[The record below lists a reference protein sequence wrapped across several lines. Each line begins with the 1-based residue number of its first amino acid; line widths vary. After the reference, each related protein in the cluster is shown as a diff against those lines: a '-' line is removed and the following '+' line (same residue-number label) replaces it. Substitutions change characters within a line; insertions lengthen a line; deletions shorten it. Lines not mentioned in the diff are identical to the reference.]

1 MFSYAEKMEIFA
13 STVMRRKF
21 TTFAATFFLALSAW
35 AATPCPPALLT
46 EVPRVA
52 QLRGLD
58 GRWQPRCE
66 LLAAASLKDRLA
78 TKLANELPLPP
89 KLYLEVLQRLGFVPS
104 TPELYERLLDFYASQ
119 VLGFYEP
126 SRDTMVVV
134 NLPLPSEEE
143 SSVVWV
149 HELAHAA
156 QEARFGL
163 PTKLLS
169 VKDNSDQQR
178 SFSAIAEGE
187 AMLVML
193 LLESPSPPPIE
204 SLEQAAQ
211 ALVEVSKSL
220 ARSANIGDFFVE
232 DLAFPY
238 AQGLRTVLSA
248 YKKGGWPAVDG
259 LLTNPPTCTA
269 HLLFGSPCNHL
280 TNRTLPPVPEGFQ
293 ELLTDSLGA
302 WVVKFWF
309 SQVAGDK
316 EAEKLARAWDGDRL
330 RLIRDARVPQRWAL
344 CWKLRLKSQAEAIWA
359 QAFVRQHVS
368 KLLASFRQG
377 PPPQVTVVS
386 EGRTLTVWV
395 DWPAPQP

>member
-1 MFSYAEKMEIFA
+1 MEILA
-13 STVMRRKF
+13 STGMLKKCI
-21 TTFAATFFLALSAW
+21 TLTLTFLLALSVW
-35 AATPCPPALLT
+35 ADAPCPSALLT
-46 EVPRVA
+46 EVPKVA

-58 GRWQPRCE
+58 SRWRPRCE

-89 KLYLEVLQRLGFVPS
+89 ELYLELLQRLGFVPA
-104 TPELYERLLDFYASQ
+104 TPRLYNRLLDFYASQ
-119 VLGFYEP
+119 VLGYYEP

-134 NLPLPSEEE
+134 DRPLPNAEE
-143 SSVVWV
+143 SPVVWV

-156 QEARFGL
+156 QEARFRL
-163 PTKLLS
+163 PTKLLG

-204 SLEQAAQ
+204 SLEQAAS

-248 YKKGGWPAVDG
+248 YKKGGWSAVDS
-259 LLTNPPTCTA
+259 LLAHPPTCTA
-269 HLLFGSPCNHL
+269 SLLFGSPCNHL
-280 TNRTLPPVPEGFQ
+280 SNQMLPSTPAGWQ
-293 ELLTDSLGA
+293 ELVTDSLGA
-302 WVVKFWF
+302 WALKFWF
-309 SQVAGDK
+309 SQVAEGK
-316 EAEKLARAWDGDRL
+316 EAEKLAKAWDGDRL
-330 RLIRDARVPQRWAL
+330 RLIRDARAPQRWAL
-344 CWKLRLKSQAEAIWA
+344 CWKLRLKNRETAIWA
-359 QAFVRQHVS
+359 RTAVAQQAPR
-368 KLLASFRQG
+368 LLASFRNG
-377 PPPQVTVVS
+377 LPPQITVELEERTVT
-386 EGRTLTVWV
+386 LWV
-395 DWPAPQP
+395 DWPVLRP

>member
-1 MFSYAEKMEIFA
+1 MFSYAEKIEILAFTA
-13 STVMRRKF
+13 MRSQF
-21 TTFAATFFLALSAW
+21 TTLVATFFLAQCAW
-35 AATPCPPALLT
+35 AVTPCPPALLT
-46 EVPRVA
+46 EVPKVA
-52 QLRGLD
+52 HLRGLD
-58 GRWQPRCE
+58 GGWQPRCE

-89 KLYLEVLQRLGFVPS
+89 RLYLEVLQRLGFVPA
-104 TPELYERLLDFYASQ
+104 TPKLYERLLDFYASQ

-134 NLPLPSEEE
+134 DRPLPSEEE

-156 QEARFGL
+156 QEARFRL

-193 LLESPSPPPIE
+193 LLESPSPPPTE

-211 ALVEVSKSL
+211 ALLEVSKSL
-220 ARSANIGDFFVE
+220 ARSAKIGDFFVE

-248 YKKGGWPAVDG
+248 YKNGGWAAVDS
-259 LLTNPPTCTA
+259 LLAHPPTCTA
-269 HLLFGSPCNHL
+269 SLLFASPCNHL
-280 TNRTLPPVPEGFQ
+280 SNQVLPPIPAGWQ
-293 ELLTDSLGA
+293 ELLSDSLGA
-302 WVVKFWF
+302 WASRFWF
-309 SQVAGDK
+309 SQVAK
-316 EAEKLARAWDGDRL
+316 ASAAEELAKAWDGDRL
-330 RLIRDARVPQRWAL
+330 RLIRDKRAPQRWAL
-344 CWKLRLKSQAEAIWA
+344 CWKLRLKSQEGALRA
-359 QAFVRQHVS
+359 QPFVRQHAP

-395 DWPAPQP
+395 DWPTPQP

>member
-1 MFSYAEKMEIFA
+1 
-13 STVMRRKF
+13 MRKKL
-21 TTFAATFFLALSAW
+21 TTFAAALFVALGAW

-46 EVPRVA
+46 QVPKVA

-78 TKLANELPLPP
+78 TKLTDELPLPP
-89 KLYLEVLQRLGFVPS
+89 KLYLEVLQRLGFVPA
-104 TPELYERLLDFYASQ
+104 TPELYQRLLDFYASQ

-134 NLPLPSEEE
+134 DRPLPSEEE

-156 QEARFGL
+156 QEARFRL
-163 PTKLLS
+163 PTKLLG

-178 SFSAIAEGE
+178 SLSAIAEGE

-193 LLESPSPPPIE
+193 LLESPSPPPME
-204 SLEQAAQ
+204 SLEHAAQ
-211 ALVEVSKSL
+211 ALVESNKFL

-248 YKKGGWPAVDG
+248 YKKGGWPAVDS
-259 LLTNPPTCTA
+259 LLAHPPACTA
-269 HLLFGSPCNHL
+269 QLLFGSPCNHL
-280 TNRTLPPVPEGFQ
+280 ANRALPATPQGFQ

-302 WVVKFWF
+302 WAVKFWF
-309 SQVAGDK
+309 SQVAQGK
-316 EAEKLARAWDGDRL
+316 EAETLAKVWDGDRL
-330 RLIRDARVPQRWAL
+330 RLIRDARSPQRWAL
-344 CWKLRLKSQAEAIWA
+344 CWKLRLKSHVEASWA
-359 QAFVRQHVS
+359 QAFVRQHAP
-368 KLLASFRQG
+368 KLLTSFRKG
-377 PPPQVTVVS
+377 SPPQVTVVP

-395 DWPAPQP
+395 DWPTPRP